1 MSAVNAQL
9 RFFVPSSSGKEKRRT
24 GTAFLG
30 SKTVGGKKDTM
41 MSKRESSCL

>member
-9 RFFVPSSSGKEKRRT
+9 RFFVPSCSGKEKRRM

-30 SKTVGGKKDTM
+30 FQDSGGKK
-41 MSKRESSCL
+41 RHHNEQESSYL